1 MIKNLL
7 ILTFGAFL
15 MALAG
20 CEAPKDRAALEA
32 AQDAAIAEIKSALAT
47 KDAEQDG
54 AIAGANKTAQ
64 RAEAMT
70 EQNRSA
76 LRALNDKID
85 RMFKTISRK

>member
-1 MIKNLL
+1 MFKKLL
-7 ILTFGAFL
+7 LLPFIAVVLVLT
-15 MALAG
+15 G
-20 CEAPKDRAALEA
+20 CETTNKSAL
-32 AQDAAIAEIKSALAT
+32 DAAIAEMKAT
-47 KDAEQDG
+47 LEAKDAEQD
-54 AIAGANKTAQ
+54 AAVATANTTAQ

>member
-1 MIKNLL
+1 MFKKLL
-7 ILTFGAFL
+7 ILPFITVVFI
-15 MALAG
+15 LAG
-20 CEAPKDRAALEA
+20 CEAQKNTNAAVES
-32 AQDAAIAEIKSALAT
+32 AIAEAKAAAA
-47 KDAEQDG
+47 DASSKAD
-54 AIAGANKTAQ
+54 AANKTAQ

>member
-1 MIKNLL
+1 MFKKLL
-7 ILTFGAFL
+7 ILPF
-15 MALAG
+15 MAIILVFAG
-20 CEAPKDRAALEA
+20 CEAQKNNAAIES
-32 AQDAAIAEIKSALAT
+32 AIAEAKAAANAASGEAANAT
-47 KDAEQDG
+47 
-54 AIAGANKTAQ
+54 KTAQ